1 MVQRIHRDYIKATKG
16 ICIDVITTTGSVSGR
31 YLAQI
36 KSECLLA
43 EWHIIL
49 YTNLTKRVVISEN
62 KNPFDGI

>member
-1 MVQRIHRDYIKATKG
+1 MVQRIHRNYIKATKG

-43 EWHIIL
+43 EWHIIFVYQPDKESGDFL
-49 YTNLTKRVVISEN
+49 
-62 KNPFDGI
+62 FDGI